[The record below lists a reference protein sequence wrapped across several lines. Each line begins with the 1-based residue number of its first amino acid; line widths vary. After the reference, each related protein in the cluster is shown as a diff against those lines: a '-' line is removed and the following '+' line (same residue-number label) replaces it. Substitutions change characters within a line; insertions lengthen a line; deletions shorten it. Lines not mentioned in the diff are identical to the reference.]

1 MLLFTF
7 KCIRIN
13 NQTQFRVKN
22 CRFVVLN
29 SWNHLMNS
37 SKDWFDW
44 SKLREDSEFV
54 IGFFVK
60 TWNCFFS
67 WKHKVHHE
75 QLIFFLKKNYNP
87 DFWKSNFVLLAF
99 ETCQGAIWS
108 SHSVI
113 RVLINL
119 HYHPTLF
126 EAFHNVSFC
135 EISVRFVIIKT
146 GHNFQKLSLCISFFY
161 PSIISYLLRSLWRY
175 SDFFFTHEFFY

>member
-1 MLLFTF
+1 MIGQNFVKIRNSWLVSLWKLGIAFFRENT
-7 KCIRIN
+7 KCIMSSSFFFEKKITIRI
-13 NQTQFRVKN
+13 FEK
-22 CRFVVLN
+22 
-29 SWNHLMNS
+29 
-37 SKDWFDW
+37 
-44 SKLREDSEFV
+44 
-54 IGFFVK
+54 
-60 TWNCFFS
+60 
-67 WKHKVHHE
+67 
-75 QLIFFLKKNYNP
+75 
-87 DFWKSNFVLLAF
+87 KSNFVLLAF

-161 PSIISYLLRSLWRY
+161 PSIISYYDPYDDIPIFFSHMNFFINIELW
-175 SDFFFTHEFFY
+175 HFYVIFVTLIWCCVCKINYYF

>member
-1 MLLFTF
+1 M
-7 KCIRIN
+7 
-13 NQTQFRVKN
+13 
-22 CRFVVLN
+22 
-29 SWNHLMNS
+29 
-37 SKDWFDW
+37 
-44 SKLREDSEFV
+44 KLSDLIGQNFV

-60 TWNCFFS
+60 TWNCFFFFVKTHSAS
-67 WKHKVHHE
+67 WAAH
-75 QLIFFLKKNYNP
+75 FFLKKNYNP
-87 DFWKSNFVLLAF
+87 DFWKKSNFVLLAF

-146 GHNFQKLSLCISFFY
+146 GHNFQKLSLCISF
-161 PSIISYLLRSLWRY
+161 SIPLLPLLRSLWRY
-175 SDFFFTHEFFY
+175 SDFFSHMNFFINIELWHFYVIFVTLIWCCVCKINYYF

>member
-7 KCIRIN
+7 KYIRIN

-67 WKHKVHHE
+67 WKHKVHHK
-75 QLIFFLKKNYNP
+75 QLIFFWKKITIRIFERKVILFCLHLRLAKVPYGVRTPWYECLSIYIIIRHYLKH
-87 DFWKSNFVLLAF
+87 FTMSVFVKFLSDL
-99 ETCQGAIWS
+99 S
-108 SHSVI
+108 S
-113 RVLINL
+113 
-119 HYHPTLF
+119 
-126 EAFHNVSFC
+126 
-135 EISVRFVIIKT
+135 
-146 GHNFQKLSLCISFFY
+146 
-161 PSIISYLLRSLWRY
+161 
-175 SDFFFTHEFFY
+175 

>member
-1 MLLFTF
+1 M
-7 KCIRIN
+7 
-13 NQTQFRVKN
+13 
-22 CRFVVLN
+22 
-29 SWNHLMNS
+29 
-37 SKDWFDW
+37 
-44 SKLREDSEFV
+44 KLSDLIGQNFV

-60 TWNCFFS
+60 TWNCFFFS
-67 WKHKVHHE
+67 WKHTVHHE

-87 DFWKSNFVLLAF
+87 DFWKKSNFVLLAF

-146 GHNFQKLSLCISFFY
+146 GHNFQKLSLCISF
-161 PSIISYLLRSLWRY
+161 SIPLLPLLRSLWRY
-175 SDFFFTHEFFY
+175 SDFFSHMNFFINIELWHFYVIFVTLIWCCVCKINYYF

>member
-1 MLLFTF
+1 M
-7 KCIRIN
+7 
-13 NQTQFRVKN
+13 
-22 CRFVVLN
+22 
-29 SWNHLMNS
+29 
-37 SKDWFDW
+37 
-44 SKLREDSEFV
+44 KLSDLIGQNFV

-60 TWNCFFS
+60 TWNCFFFV
-67 WKHKVHHE
+67 KITVHHE
-75 QLIFFLKKNYNP
+75 QLIFFWKKNYNP
-87 DFWKSNFVLLAF
+87 DFWKKSNFVLLAF

-108 SHSVI
+108 AHSVI

-161 PSIISYLLRSLWRY
+161 PSIILRSLWRY
-175 SDFFFTHEFFY
+175 SDFFSHMNFLLTSNYDIFTWFLWHLYDVVCVK

>member
-1 MLLFTF
+1 MKSSDELIKRLIWLVKTSWRFG
-7 KCIRIN
+7 IR
-13 NQTQFRVKN
+13 
-22 CRFVVLN
+22 
-29 SWNHLMNS
+29 
-37 SKDWFDW
+37 DWF
-44 SKLREDSEFV
+44 LCENLELL
-54 IGFFVK
+54 FFVK
-60 TWNCFFS
+60 TQSAS
-67 WKHKVHHE
+67 WAANF
-75 QLIFFLKKNYNP
+75 FFLKNYNP

-161 PSIISYLLRSLWRY
+161 PSIISYYDPYDDIPIFFSHMNFLLTSNYDIFTWFLWHLY
-175 SDFFFTHEFFY
+175 DVVCVK